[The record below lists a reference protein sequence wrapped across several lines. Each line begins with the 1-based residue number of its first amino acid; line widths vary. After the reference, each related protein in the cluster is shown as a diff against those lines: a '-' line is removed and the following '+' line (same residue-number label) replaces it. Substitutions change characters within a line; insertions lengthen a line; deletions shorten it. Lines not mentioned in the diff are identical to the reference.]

1 MNFPLIVQL
10 LRARAVF
17 IIFVVGVTL
26 LAALAFTLQQ
36 TKRYTASSSL
46 VLTFK
51 DAGPFDS
58 RGLPTQLAGSY
69 MATQVDIINNR
80 NVAVKVVDL
89 LGLSDDPVAAESYMK
104 RHKGNPDWSAEGVP
118 NLREVIADAFLDDLT
133 VKPARESRV
142 LSVEVMSADPQYAA
156 QIADAFTQAYID
168 ATLELSMEPA
178 RRNAAWFD
186 MQLKVLQNR
195 LEEQQQKLTE
205 YQQQRG
211 IVAIDERLD
220 TETRR
225 LEDLSSKLTAAQAN
239 TYEVR
244 SRQLGAQ
251 HPEYL
256 RAVDQE
262 RSLEASLSRQKAKVL
277 EVKKERDQLD
287 LLVRD
292 LENSRSMYDAAIQR
306 YYQTSLES
314 QFNQT
319 NIAVLNTASIPDK
332 PSSPKEFL
340 NMALGLILGLA
351 LGIGT
356 TIILEVFNRRVRI
369 EEDIRQGLGIPV
381 LASI

>member
-1 MNFPLIVQL
+1 MNFPLIIEL

-17 IIFVVGVTL
+17 IIFVVVVTL
-26 LAALAFTLQQ
+26 AAALAFTLQQ

-80 NVAVKVVDL
+80 NVAVKVVDQ
-89 LGLSDDPVAAESYMK
+89 LGLSEDPVAAEAFMK
-104 RHKGNPDWSAEGVP
+104 RHKGNPDWSSEGVP
-118 NLREVIADAFLDDLT
+118 NLREVIADAFLEDLT
-133 VKPARESRV
+133 VVPSRESRV
-142 LSVEVMSADPQYAA
+142 LSVEITSADPQFAA
-156 QIADAFTQAYID
+156 RIADGFTQAYID
-168 ATLELSMEPA
+168 ATLQLSMEPA

-186 MQLKVLQNR
+186 SQLKVLQTR

-239 TYEVR
+239 TYEVQ

-256 RAVDQE
+256 RAVNQE
-262 RSLEASLSRQKAKVL
+262 RSLQASLNRQKAQVL

-319 NIAVLNTASIPDK
+319 NIAVLNTASIPEK

-340 NMALGLILGLA
+340 NMALGLVLGLA

-369 EEDIRQGLGIPV
+369 EDDIREGLGIPV

>member
-17 IIFVVGVTL
+17 IVFVVGVTL

-80 NVAVKVVDL
+80 NVAVKVVDQ
-89 LGLSDDPVAAESYMK
+89 LGLSDDPVAAERYMK
-104 RHKGNPDWSAEGVP
+104 RHKGNPDWSSEGVP

-133 VKPARESRV
+133 VRPARESRV

-186 MQLKVLQNR
+186 TQLKVLQTR

-319 NIAVLNTASIPDK
+319 NIAVLNTASIPEK
-332 PSSPKEFL
+332 PSSPKEFV
-340 NMALGLILGLA
+340 NMALGLILGLV

>member
-1 MNFPLIVQL
+1 M
-10 LRARAVF
+10 
-17 IIFVVGVTL
+17 
-26 LAALAFTLQQ
+26 
-36 TKRYTASSSL
+36 
-46 VLTFK
+46 
-51 DAGPFDS
+51 
-58 RGLPTQLAGSY
+58 
-69 MATQVDIINNR
+69 
-80 NVAVKVVDL
+80 
-89 LGLSDDPVAAESYMK
+89 
-104 RHKGNPDWSAEGVP
+104 SAEP
-118 NLREVIADAFLDDLT
+118 
-133 VKPARESRV
+133 K
-142 LSVEVMSADPQYAA
+142 YAA
-156 QIADAFTQAYID
+156 QIADGFTQAYID
-168 ATLELSMEPA
+168 ATLQLSMEPA

-186 MQLKVLQNR
+186 MQLKVLQTR
-195 LEEQQQKLTE
+195 LEEQQQQLTE

-220 TETRR
+220 TETSR
-225 LEDLSSKLTAAQAN
+225 LEDLSSKLTTAQAN
-239 TYEVR
+239 TYAVQ

-262 RSLEASLSRQKAKVL
+262 RSLQASLNRQKAKVL

-292 LENSRSMYDAAIQR
+292 LENSRSMYDAAVQR

-340 NMALGLILGLA
+340 NMALGLVLGLA

-356 TIILEVFNRRVRI
+356 TILLEVFNRRVRV
-369 EEDIRQGLGIPV
+369 EDDIREGLGIPV